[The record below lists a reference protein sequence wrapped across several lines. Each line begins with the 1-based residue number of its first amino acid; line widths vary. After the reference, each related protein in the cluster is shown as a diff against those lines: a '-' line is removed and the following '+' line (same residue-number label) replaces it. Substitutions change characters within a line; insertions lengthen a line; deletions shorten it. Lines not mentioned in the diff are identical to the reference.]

1 MSIHRLGCPREK
13 GVFSILSRQRIIKVD
28 VEILAT
34 LFREFTG
41 KLVFANT
48 QQIEVA
54 VERSI

>member
-13 GVFSILSRQRIIKVD
+13 GFFFFLSRQRIIKVD
-28 VEILAT
+28 VEILTT

-41 KLVFANT
+41 KPVFVNT

-54 VERSI
+54 VDMST